1 MLGDIG
7 IIVFALIGIFSKKR
21 WAAVVSTIWLITS
34 FIIGFTLNTNTNI
47 YSGEETFQGS
57 ILLLVILEIILIS
70 IAWVV
75 VVKEKSK
82 NEN

>member
-1 MLGDIG
+1 MLGDVG

-21 WAAVVSTIWLITS
+21 WAAVVASIWLITS
-34 FIIGFTLNTNTNI
+34 VIIGLTKNTSNL
-47 YSGEETFQGS
+47 YVEETFEGS
-57 ILLLVILEIILIS
+57 FSLLAILEIVLVS

-75 VVKEKSK
+75 VVRGKYK

>member
-1 MLGDIG
+1 MFADVG

-21 WAAVVSTIWLITS
+21 WAAVVASIWMITS
-34 FIIGFTLNTNTNI
+34 FIITLTINTNV
-47 YSGEETFQGS
+47 YLVEETFEGS
-57 ILLLVILEIILIS
+57 FWLLTIIEIVLVS

-75 VVKEKSK
+75 VVRGKPK

>member
-1 MLGDIG
+1 MLGDVG

-21 WAAVVSTIWLITS
+21 WAAVVASIWLITS
-34 FIIGFTLNTNTNI
+34 VIIGLTINTSNL
-47 YSGEETFQGS
+47 YVEETFEGS
-57 ILLLVILEIILIS
+57 FSLLAILEIVLVS

-75 VVKEKSK
+75 VVRGKYK